1 MSFFCKK
8 IFCYTGKIKNFPN
21 TSKNKIRIIG
31 DKSLSQRDF
40 NRVVRPLEKFGA
52 KFKTKNGNYKGI
64 LLYFLVDNKPY
75 YEYCPLTH
83 TEADY
88 IKWEQEM
95 MKKHESDTWME
106 NLYWYLDELSCVLV
120 LRNKWWF
127 NSIIDDIS
135 DVWDTILKE
144 RVSGYDHR
152 LPKRRVN
159 KSPLP
164 STTGEFEKG
173 VCLIKLND
181 DMDNTQTMDDTSL
194 ETVNNNTDETN
205 VIIKIKTS

>member
-1 MSFFCKK
+1 MQLQMETCDLNECDFLE
-8 IFCYTGKIKNFPN
+8 TRIKEYE
-21 TSKNKIRIIG
+21 NKDAFDADG
-31 DKSLSQRDF
+31 TF
-40 NRVVRPLEKFGA
+40 NRTANNMF
-52 KFKTKNGNYKGI
+52 KGI
-64 LLYFLVDNKPY
+64 MLHFLVDSKHV
-75 YEYCPLTH
+75 YEYCPLKYSKEQFNT
-83 TEADY
+83 
-88 IKWEQEM
+88 WEQEM

-135 DVWDTILKE
+135 DVWDTILKD

>member
-1 MSFFCKK
+1 M
-8 IFCYTGKIKNFPN
+8 
-21 TSKNKIRIIG
+21 
-31 DKSLSQRDF
+31 
-40 NRVVRPLEKFGA
+40 
-52 KFKTKNGNYKGI
+52 
-64 LLYFLVDNKPY
+64 
-75 YEYCPLTH
+75 
-83 TEADY
+83 
-88 IKWEQEM
+88 
-95 MKKHESDTWME
+95 
-106 NLYWYLDELSCVLV
+106 
-120 LRNKWWF
+120 
-127 NSIIDDIS
+127 
-135 DVWDTILKE
+135 
-144 RVSGYDHR
+144 SGYDHR